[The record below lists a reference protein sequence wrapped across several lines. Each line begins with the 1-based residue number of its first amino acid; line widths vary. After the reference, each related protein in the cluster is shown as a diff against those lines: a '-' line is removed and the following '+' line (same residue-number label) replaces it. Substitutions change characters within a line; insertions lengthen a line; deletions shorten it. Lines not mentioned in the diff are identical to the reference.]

1 MLNLAAM
8 NPSNDSNDHGLTISA
23 NYNLLSDSTSV
34 QWRGDSVTL
43 MKPYGLSNAKMVH
56 FRNFKGELL
65 PYTSI
70 NLPDLRVK
78 VILTSHNIK
87 NASITGY
94 DTVYGETL
102 GYSETTSPNVV
113 MEFRKAWTYNVDEES
128 QLMYN
133 LKECVEEINRRMKI
147 MYPIADEHSH
157 IYGIPEVFNQNL
169 QKRIFTTEWYSPIC
183 MGSFGLFYEGDKQSV
198 TILNSEGH
206 LERNRSMIPEF
217 TYVPYYMGISYDAS
231 LVFWVRESNSSSLYG
246 HEKWAINTGTFAE
259 PLYSLIPELRWEN
272 YTTFN
277 NYFGI
282 DTKSPSITIG
292 NYLGEAVPVSSP
304 LITRGGADDLGYAMR
319 DLRNTKKQWF
329 YKPPTAYNKIF
340 SILSMSTGINLAT
353 GEQNTS
359 NAYFLVA
366 FLETSTTYKIGLF
379 TAPIEA
385 LDASNAEGPFTLISL
400 SETSAMNISNWN
412 TYDKL
417 ALCGKE
423 TYNCYYMDAIATG
436 LDATYIWFQGSW
448 ICKYTANNN
457 LQVFRSLGFKYDSSN
472 LLQQDSSESGYYTLD
487 ISSVTQELVVN
498 IFNNNGGVPSKD
510 YSKIWIP
517 GMEPPMLIKNGS
529 GELKGIIQNPY
540 NPTSIGPSERIEF
553 NPQHLPNAIMC
564 ESDYSINMKATGT
577 DSSGSSI
584 SLVKTNYD
592 GTATTN
598 LFQFFK
604 FNYDDINIELPQLN
618 FSNDCKLMFNILID
632 TDPYYFDMR
641 CNVAYDMSVPN
652 FSITEV
658 KSVPKISFLNDKV
671 ISTIETL
678 ILLKYEYNG
687 LYIVC
692 SQFPNNDGV
701 IFYINE
707 DAHVV
712 FKTMSITNTTDGL
725 TIQIH
730 SGGEPVTK
738 ELLARMYGKLAVSI
752 DWEQ

>member
-1 MLNLAAM
+1 MLNLAVM
-8 NPSNDSNDHGLTISA
+8 NPSNGSNDHGLTISA
-23 NYNLLSDSTSV
+23 NYNLLSDSTNV
-34 QWRGDSVTL
+34 QWHGDSVTL
-43 MKPYGLSNAKMVH
+43 MKPYGLSNAKLVH

-70 NLPDLRVK
+70 DLPNLHVK
-78 VILTSHNIK
+78 VILTSDNIK
-87 NASITGY
+87 NASITGN
-94 DTVYGETL
+94 DTVYGETIQ
-102 GYSETTSPNVV
+102 YSETTSPNVV

-128 QLMYN
+128 QLMFN
-133 LKECVEEINRRMKI
+133 IKECVEEINRRMKV
-147 MYPIADEHSH
+147 MYPISDEHSH
-157 IYGIPEVFNQNL
+157 VYGLPEVFNENL
-169 QKRIFTTEWYSPIC
+169 QKRIFTSEWYSPIC
-183 MGSFGLFYEGDKQSV
+183 MGSFALLYRGGKQSV
-198 TILNSEGH
+198 TILNSQGH
-206 LERNRSMIPEF
+206 LERNRSMIPEMGDN
-217 TYVPYYMGISYDAS
+217 PYYMGISYDAS
-231 LVFWVRESNSSSLYG
+231 LAIWIRESRSDSLYG
-246 HEKWAINTGTFAE
+246 SQRWAINTGTYAE
-259 PLYSLIPELRWEN
+259 PLYTPNFPQRWEN
-272 YTTFN
+272 YTT
-277 NYFGI
+277 NYNVFGI
-282 DTKSPSITIG
+282 HQMSACIAIG
-292 NYLGEAVPVSSP
+292 NCLGETVPVCSP
-304 LITRGGADDLGYAMR
+304 LVNRGAELAFGYVMR
-319 DLRNTKKQWF
+319 DLKGTKKEWF
-329 YKPPTAYNKIF
+329 YKPPTAYRNCF
-340 SILSMSTGINLAT
+340 GILAMSTGINLAT

-359 NAYFLVA
+359 NAYFLVV
-366 FLETSTTYKIGLF
+366 FQETSTTYKIGLF

-400 SETSAMNISNWN
+400 SETNAMNISNWN

-423 TYNCYYMDAIATG
+423 TYNCYYMEDIATG
-436 LDATYIWFQGSW
+436 LDATYVWFQGSW
-448 ICKYTANNN
+448 ICKYSSNNN
-457 LQVFRSLGFKYDSSN
+457 LQVFRSLGFKYDSSK

-487 ISSVTQELVVN
+487 ISSVTQDLVVS
-498 IFNNNGGVPSKD
+498 IFNNNGGIPSKD
-510 YSKIWIP
+510 YTKIWIP
-517 GMEPPMLIKNGS
+517 GMEPPMFIKNGS

-540 NPTSIGPSERIEF
+540 NPTSIGPSESVEF
-553 NPQHLPNAIMC
+553 NPQHLSNAIMC
-564 ESDYSINMKATGT
+564 ESDYSINMRATGT
-577 DSSGSSI
+577 DSSGNEI

-592 GTATTN
+592 GSATTN

-604 FNYDDINIELPQLN
+604 FNYDDINVELPQLN

-641 CNVAYDMSVPN
+641 CDVVYDMSVQN
-652 FSITEV
+652 FTITEV
-658 KSVPKISFLNDKV
+658 KSVPKISFLNDKI

-738 ELLARMYGKLAVSI
+738 ELLSRMYGKLAVSV